1 MHTLTLKAGDLMTKA
16 DIRASEENTRSEKHK
31 NEKSLLETGKRIA
44 KSVVKFM
51 CSAQLKIKLKDTGS
65 SIKCDGRIRISGSKN
80 IKIGDN
86 SRFGKNVQL
95 RTEGRGYIHIGDN
108 VKIGSSVK
116 IISKFNVTIED
127 NTIIGDNVTIYD
139 ILYKGNGE
147 FSENDTKP
155 VYIGKDVWIGR
166 DTQIHAGVTIGHGA
180 TITSKSSVM
189 RSIPPDMIAGG
200 SPARVI
206 RET

>member
-16 DIRASEENTRSEKHK
+16 DIRASEENTRSEKQE
-31 NEKSLLETGKRIA
+31 NEKSFLETGKRFA
-44 KSVVKFM
+44 KSVVKYM
-51 CSAQLKIKLKDTGS
+51 CSAQLRMKLKDTGS
-65 SIKCDGRIRISGSKN
+65 SIKCEGRIKISGSKN

-86 SRFGKNVQL
+86 CRFGKNVQL
-95 RTEGRGYIHIGDN
+95 HTDGRGYIHIGDN
-108 VKIGSSVK
+108 VKIGNGVK

-127 NTIIGDNVTIYD
+127 NTFIGDNVTIYD
-139 ILYKGNGE
+139 ILYKGGGE
-147 FSENDTKP
+147 FSEDDTKP

-180 TITSKSSVM
+180 TITAKSSVM
-189 RSIPPDMIAGG
+189 RSIPPEMIAGG

-206 RET
+206 RER